1 MLDLL
6 SGGTMIREIKKI
18 QDKYIQL
25 QKKNFEYVSIDEVT
39 NDLYQLMREI
49 RLKRLPKS
57 ER

>member
-1 MLDLL
+1 
-6 SGGTMIREIKKI
+6 MIREIKKI